1 MNVVDSS
8 AWLEYFADGANAR
21 HFAQAIENTESLL
34 VPSLALAEVFRAVLA
49 QRGEGDALQC
59 VAVMEQGQVV
69 DMNRALAL
77 EAARLSHEL
86 SLPMAD
92 SIMLATA
99 WVNGAAFWT
108 QDAHFDRVD
117 GVRYYPKR

>member
-8 AWLEYFADGANAR
+8 AWLEYFADGGNAR
-21 HFAQAIENTESLL
+21 HFAQVIENTGELL
-34 VPSLALAEVFRAVLA
+34 VPTLALAEVFRTVLE

-59 VAVMEQGQVV
+59 VAIMEQGQVV

-86 SLPMAD
+86 SLPMVD

-99 WVNGAAFWT
+99 WFHGAAFWT
-108 QDAHFDRVD
+108 QDAHFDQVD

>member
-34 VPSLALAEVFRAVLA
+34 VPSLALAEVFRKVLE

-77 EAARLSHEL
+77 EAARLSLEL
-86 SLPMAD
+86 SLPLAD

-99 WVNGAAFWT
+99 WVHGAAFWT

>member
-34 VPSLALAEVFRAVLA
+34 VPSLALPEVFRKVLE

-77 EAARLSHEL
+77 EAARLSLEL
-86 SLPMAD
+86 SLPLAD

-99 WVNGAAFWT
+99 WVHGAAFWT
-108 QDAHFDRVD
+108 QDANFDRVD